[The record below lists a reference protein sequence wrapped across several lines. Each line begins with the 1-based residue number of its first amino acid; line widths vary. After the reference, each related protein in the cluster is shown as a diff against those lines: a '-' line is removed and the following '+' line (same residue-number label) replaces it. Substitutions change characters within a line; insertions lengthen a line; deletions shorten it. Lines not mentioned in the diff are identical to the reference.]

1 MPSKNTFLINALRFS
16 AGRGVSAGVQL
27 QRTAVRIR
35 TLAHA
40 QTDPARILIVDDQ
53 EDILLAARLL
63 LKRHFA
69 SVSTLRD
76 PAGLAEL
83 VRRNAFDVLLL
94 DMNFAAG
101 AEEGTEGLAV
111 LSEVLGLDPQAVV
124 VLVTAHGD
132 VSLAVEAM
140 KRGAAD
146 FVTKP
151 WENERLLATLIAA
164 SNLRRSRREATE
176 FRARSQGLAEAT
188 RIEGQ
193 MIGTSARMLRVFQT
207 IRRAAP
213 TDANVLILGENG
225 TGKELVAREIHRHSA
240 RAEHAFVRVDLG
252 TLSPQLFES
261 ELFGHRRGAF
271 TDARQDRIGLLR
283 AASGGTLF
291 LDEIGNV
298 PLHLQSKLLS
308 AIERREVTPV
318 GAEKPEA
325 INVRLISATNLAV
338 QRLAD
343 ENVFR
348 QDLLYRI
355 NTVEI
360 DLPPLRERQEDIP
373 LLLEHFI
380 AIYSEKYNVPPKRLS
395 AAALDRLTVHA
406 WPGNVRALRHA
417 VERAVILSEG
427 ELLEPGDF
435 SLAANGT
442 GATGAA
448 PPSLPP
454 EASTLDAMEKDA
466 ILRALEA
473 HGRNISRA
481 AEALG
486 LTRPSLYRRM
496 QKYGL

>member
-1 MPSKNTFLINALRFS
+1 
-16 AGRGVSAGVQL
+16 
-27 QRTAVRIR
+27 
-35 TLAHA
+35 LAPTSTH
-40 QTDPARILIVDDQ
+40 PARILIVDDE

-69 SVSTLRD
+69 SVVTLHD
-76 PAGLAEL
+76 PTTLAEL

-94 DMNFAAG
+94 DMNFTAG
-101 AEEGTEGLAV
+101 EERGAEGLAV
-111 LSEVLGLDPQAVV
+111 LGQVLMLDPQAVV
-124 VLVTAHGD
+124 VLITAHGD

-140 KRGAAD
+140 KKGAAD

-151 WENERLLATLIAA
+151 WENERLLATLLAA
-164 SNLRRSRREATE
+164 SNLRRSRIEATE

-193 MIGTSARMLRVFQT
+193 MIGTSAAMLRVFQ
-207 IRRAAP
+207 IMRRAAP

-240 RAEHAFVRVDLG
+240 RAEQAFVRVDLG

-271 TDARQDRIGLLR
+271 TDAKQDRIGLLR

-298 PLHLQSKLLS
+298 PLHLQSKLLTVL
-308 AIERREVTPV
+308 ERREVTPV
-318 GAEKPEA
+318 GGEKSQP
-325 INVRLISATNLAV
+325 IDVRLISATNLSPE
-338 QRLAD
+338 RLAD

-360 DLPPLRERQEDIP
+360 DLAPLRERREDIA

-380 AIYSEKYNVPPKRLS
+380 AIYSEKYNTPSKRLS
-395 AAALDRLTVHA
+395 AAALERLITHA

-427 ELLEPGDF
+427 TMLEPGDF
-435 SLAANGT
+435 SLPAA
-442 GATGAA
+442 GAA
-448 PPSLPP
+448 AAGAAAASLPP
-454 EASTLDAMEKDA
+454 EASTLDAVEKET

-481 AEALG
+481 AESLG

>member
-1 MPSKNTFLINALRFS
+1 MPHHPFGF
-16 AGRGVSAGVQL
+16 GH
-27 QRTAVRIR
+27 
-35 TLAHA
+35 LAP
-40 QTDPARILIVDDQ
+40 TTPNPARILIVDYE

-69 SVSTLRD
+69 SVVTLRD
-76 PAGLAEL
+76 PATLSEL

-94 DMNFAAG
+94 DMNFSAG
-101 AEEGTEGLAV
+101 EEKGAEGLAV
-111 LSEVLGLDPQAVV
+111 LTQVLTDDPQAVV
-124 VLVTAHGD
+124 VLITAHGD

-140 KRGAAD
+140 KKGAAD

-151 WENERLLATLIAA
+151 WENERLLATLLAA
-164 SNLRRSRREATE
+164 SNLRRSRIEATE

-193 MIGTSARMLRVFQT
+193 MIGTSGAMLRVFQ
-207 IRRAAP
+207 IMRRAAP

-225 TGKELVAREIHRHSA
+225 TGKELVAREIHRHST
-240 RAEHAFVRVDLG
+240 RAEQAFVRVDLG

-271 TDARQDRIGLLR
+271 TDAKQDRIGLLR

-298 PLHLQSKLLS
+298 PLHLQSKLLT
-308 AIERREVTPV
+308 ALERREVTPV
-318 GAEKPEA
+318 GGEKALPIDA
-325 INVRLISATNLAV
+325 RLISATNLSA

-360 DLPPLRERQEDIP
+360 DLPPLRGRPEDIP

-380 AIYSEKYNVPPKRLS
+380 AIYSEKYNVSPKRLS
-395 AAALDRLTVHA
+395 ATALERLLTHA

-427 ELLEPGDF
+427 TLLEPGDF
-435 SLAANGT
+435 SLSAAGP
-442 GATGAA
+442 ATAA
-448 PPSLPP
+448 AALPP
-454 EASTLDAMEKDA
+454 EAATLDAVEKEA

-481 AEALG
+481 AESLG